1 MNILGISAFYHDSAA
16 CLVRD
21 GRIIAAAQEER
32 FSRRKHDARFPLGA
46 VNFCLAEGKVGKNEI
61 DVVTYY
67 EKPLTKF
74 VRILKSHFVSAPQN
88 WEAFRQAI
96 PLWLKER
103 LWTPYVIERKL
114 HRLGY
119 APPRK
124 FVYPEHH
131 QSHQASAFFPS
142 PFESAATLTADG
154 VGEFDTTTIG
164 RGHGNNISILWQQQF
179 PHSLGLLYSAFTYYT
194 GFKVNSGEYK
204 LMGLAPYGRP
214 TYADRIFQHL
224 VDLRPDGSFR
234 LNMKYF
240 GFLHELQMTNRAFDD
255 LFGGPPR
262 TPESAISQR
271 EMDLARS
278 IQAVTEEVM
287 LRMAR
292 AARSQTNEENLCLA
306 GGVALNCVANGAIAR
321 SKLFRNIWLQPAA
334 GDAGGAL
341 GAALFAWHQA
351 ANQPRSCDSGGDAM
365 RGSYLG
371 PEFSDQD
378 IQKFLEA
385 NGYPY
390 RRFEDVAW
398 AEEIA
403 CLLSQGRV
411 VGLFQ
416 GAMEYGPRALGN
428 RSILADARNPKM
440 QSHLNLATKFRES
453 FRPFAPAILEERADN
468 WFELDAPSPYM
479 LMVAGLRADK
489 RVPSSQDVAHLQLEQ
504 WVNQVRSVVPAIT
517 HVDYSARVQTV
528 SRQTNP
534 QFHAILAAFERKT
547 GCPLLVNTSFNVR
560 SEPIVCTPAHAYQCF
575 MRTGIDVLALNR
587 FLLYKNQQPRWEET
601 MNWQQ
606 EFGLD

>member
-21 GRIIAAAQEER
+21 GQIIAAAQEER
-32 FSRRKHDARFPLGA
+32 FSRRKHDARFPVQA
-46 VNFCLAEGKVGKNEI
+46 ANFCLAEGRVGKHDL
-61 DVVTYY
+61 DVVAYY

-88 WEAFRQAI
+88 WEAFRQAV

-103 LWTPYVIERKL
+103 LWLPYTIEIELR
-114 HRLGY
+114 RLGY
-119 APPRK
+119 SRPRK

-131 QSHQASAFFPS
+131 QAHQASAFFAS
-142 PFESAATLTADG
+142 PFQSAALLTADG

-164 RGHGNNISILWQQQF
+164 KGQGNNISILRQQQF

-204 LMGLAPYGRP
+204 LMGLAPYGSP
-214 TYADRIFQHL
+214 TYADRIYRHL

-240 GFLHELQMTNRAFDD
+240 GFLHELRMTNRAFEE
-255 LFGGPPR
+255 LFEGPPR
-262 TPESAISQR
+262 VPESAISPR

-278 IQAVTEEVM
+278 IQVVTEEVM

-292 AARSQTNEENLCLA
+292 AARSQTDEENLCLA
-306 GGVALNCVANGAIAR
+306 GGVALNCVANGAISR
-321 SKLFRNIWLQPAA
+321 SKTFRNVWIQPAA

-351 ANQPRSCDSGGDAM
+351 ENQPRTCGTGDDSM
-365 RGSYLG
+365 RGSFLG
-371 PEFSDQD
+371 PSFRDEEVREFLTANAYPHRA
-378 IQKFLEA
+378 LEGEA
-385 NGYPY
+385 
-390 RRFEDVAW
+390 R
-398 AEEIA
+398 AERIA
-403 CLLSQGRV
+403 AQLAEGRT

-428 RSILADARNPKM
+428 RSILADPRNPTM
-440 QSHLNLATKFRES
+440 QSRLNLATKFRES
-453 FRPFAPAILEERADN
+453 FRPFAPAILEERAAQ
-468 WFELDAPSPYM
+468 WFELDAASPYM
-479 LMVAGLRADK
+479 LMVASLCEDK
-489 RVPSSQDVAHLQLEQ
+489 RRSTPDQDTSLSLDQ
-504 WVNQVRSVVPAIT
+504 WVRQIRSVVPAIT
-517 HVDYSARVQTV
+517 HVDYSARIQTV
-528 SRQTNP
+528 SRHTNP
-534 QFHAILAAFERKT
+534 DFHAILCAFERIT

-560 SEPIVCTPAHAYQCF
+560 SEPIVCTPADAYRCF
-575 MRTGIDVLALNR
+575 MRTGIDVLVLNK
-587 FLLYKNQQPRWEET
+587 FLLQKSEQPPWEES
-601 MNWQQ
+601 MDWKQ

>member
-32 FSRRKHDARFPLGA
+32 FSRRKHDARFPIHA
-46 VNFCLAEGKVGKNEI
+46 VNFCLAEGKVGKNNL
-61 DVVTYY
+61 DVVAYY

-74 VRILKSHFVSAPQN
+74 VRILKSHFVSAPRN

-103 LWTPYVIERKL
+103 VWLPYVIETELR
-114 HRLGY
+114 RLGY
-119 APPRK
+119 ARPRK

-131 QSHQASAFFPS
+131 QAHQASAFFPS
-142 PFESAATLTADG
+142 PFKSAAILTADG
-154 VGEFDTTTIG
+154 VGEFATTTIG
-164 RGHGNNISILWQQQF
+164 KGQGSSVSIFWQQQF

-214 TYADRIFQHL
+214 ACADRIYQHL

-240 GFLHELQMTNRAFDD
+240 GFLHELQMTNRAFEE

-262 TPESAISQR
+262 APESEITRR

-278 IQAVTEEVM
+278 IQVVTEEIM
-287 LRMAR
+287 LRMDR
-292 AARSQTNEENLCLA
+292 AARSQTDEENLCLA

-321 SKLFRNIWLQPAA
+321 SKMFRDIWIQPAA

-351 ANQPRSCDSGGDAM
+351 ENQPRSCEVRGDAM

-371 PEFSDQD
+371 PSFSDED
-378 IQKFLEA
+378 VQKFLTA

-390 RRFEDVAW
+390 RTLEGEAR
-398 AEEIA
+398 AEKIA
-403 CLLSQGRV
+403 ALLAQGRV

-453 FRPFAPAILEERADN
+453 FRPFAPAVLEERAAE
-468 WFELDAPSPYM
+468 WFELDGPSPYM
-479 LMVAGLRADK
+479 LMVASLREDK
-489 RVPSSQDVAHLQLEQ
+489 RHPRQDSEAALPLEQ
-504 WVNQVRSVVPAIT
+504 WVNQVRSLAPAIT
-517 HVDYSARVQTV
+517 HVDYSARIQTV

-534 QFHAILAAFERKT
+534 EFHAILSAFERMT

-560 SEPIVCTPAHAYQCF
+560 SEPIVCTPADAFQCF
-575 MRTGIDVLALNR
+575 MRTGIDVLVLNK
-587 FLLYKNQQPRWEET
+587 FLLDKREQPPWEET
-601 MNWQQ
+601 VDWKQ

>member
-32 FSRRKHDARFPLGA
+32 FSRRKHDARFPIHA
-46 VNFCLAEGKVGKNEI
+46 VNFCLSEGKVGKNDLE
-61 DVVTYY
+61 VVAYY

-74 VRILKSHFVSAPQN
+74 VRILKSHFVSAPRN

-103 LWTPYVIERKL
+103 LWLPYVMEMELR
-114 HRLGY
+114 RLGY
-119 APPRK
+119 ARPRK
-124 FVYPEHH
+124 FLYPEHH
-131 QSHQASAFFPS
+131 QSHLASAFFPS
-142 PFESAATLTADG
+142 PFQSAAILTADG
-154 VGEFDTTTIG
+154 VGEFATTTIG
-164 RGHGNNISILWQQQF
+164 KGQGNGVSILWQQQF
-179 PHSLGLLYSAFTYYT
+179 PHSVGLLYSAFTYYT

-204 LMGLAPYGRP
+204 LMGLAAYGRP
-214 TYADRIFQHL
+214 TYADRIYQHL

-240 GFLHELQMTNRAFDD
+240 GFLHELQMTNRAFEE

-262 TPESAISQR
+262 APESAITRR

-278 IQAVTEEVM
+278 IQVVTEEIM

-321 SKLFRNIWLQPAA
+321 AKMFRNIWIQPAA

-351 ANQPRSCDSGGDAM
+351 GNQPRTCEAGTDAM

-371 PEFSDQD
+371 PSFSDED
-378 IQKFLEA
+378 VQKFLTA
-385 NGYPY
+385 NGYSY
-390 RRFEDVAW
+390 RTLEGEAR

-403 CLLSQGRV
+403 ALLAQGRI

-416 GAMEYGPRALGN
+416 GGMEFGPRALGN
-428 RSILADARNPKM
+428 RSILADARDPKM
-440 QSHLNLATKFRES
+440 QSHLNLATKYRES
-453 FRPFAPAILEERADN
+453 FRPFAPAILEERAAE
-468 WFELDAPSPYM
+468 WFELDTPSPYM
-479 LMVAGLRADK
+479 LRVASLREHK
-489 RVPSSQDVAHLQLEQ
+489 RHPQQDSEAALPLEQ
-504 WVNQVRSVVPAIT
+504 WVNQVRSLAPAIT
-517 HVDYSARVQTV
+517 HVDYSARIQTV

-534 QFHAILAAFERKT
+534 DFHAILSAFERMT

-560 SEPIVCTPAHAYQCF
+560 SEPIVCTPADAYQCF
-575 MRTGIDVLALNR
+575 MRTGIDELVLNK
-587 FLLYKNQQPRWEET
+587 FLLHKNEQPPWEET
-601 MNWQQ
+601 VDWKQ
-606 EFGLD
+606 EFGLN